1 MDINLRMKLKKIKKC
16 DDKAVSFQN
25 KNATFTRSEQPNGL
39 RSALIFKWS
48 SFSIRHKQLATLS
61 IMHFVNDG
69 LFYAI
74 YFVIPLAAL
83 EFDLSF
89 TQASLIKTFFS
100 LFSSL
105 LQYPCTL
112 LAGLVSEVGLLAV
125 GTGWVGLGMIIMG
138 LSKGIG
144 PLWISTICGGIGGN
158 AQHPVASSLVSRLF
172 SPKRRGSA
180 MGTLNFGGDVGKAAF
195 GSIMSF
201 LLIYFTWRQALY
213 VVGGGAAVFSL
224 FWYTI
229 THRLSKKPDK
239 VGFPVSTN
247 SGQQPETEENYRASV
262 SGTTQNQAS
271 ERLQRRRFIII
282 SAIGMLDNSTRSTLL
297 TFLPFLYL
305 AKGLGKE
312 HLGIYIT
319 LVAIGGLLGKLGCG
333 ILADYLGN
341 IGMIVATECLTVAFI
356 LLCLVCDPGMGLVL
370 AAFLGFFLNGTS
382 SVIYS
387 QVAGTIP
394 ASARTKGFG
403 AFFTFTLSSAAITP
417 MLFGILGDFFQARY
431 NEWVGIVTIFVGMAT
446 MVLVTIPL
454 AGILH
459 TIGHSCATSE

>member
-1 MDINLRMKLKKIKKC
+1 MDDNLRVKLKKFQKC
-16 DDKAVSFQN
+16 GDKAVSFQN
-25 KNATFTRSEQPNGL
+25 KNANFTRSEQPNGL
-39 RSALIFKWS
+39 RSALVLKWS
-48 SFSIRHKQLATLS
+48 SFSIPHKQLAILS

-69 LFYAI
+69 LFYTI

-105 LQYPCTL
+105 LQYPCAL
-112 LAGLVSEVGLLAV
+112 LAGLVNEVGLLAV

-138 LSKGIG
+138 LSKGIW

-172 SPKRRGSA
+172 PLQRRGSA

-195 GSIMSF
+195 GAVMSF

-213 VVGGGAAVFSL
+213 VVGGGAAVFSF

-229 THRLSKKPDK
+229 THRLSKKSDK

-247 SGQQPETEENYRASV
+247 SGQQPETEEKYRASV

-271 ERLQRRRFIII
+271 ARLQRRRFIII

-356 LLCLVCDPGMGLVL
+356 LLCLVCDPSMGLVL

-394 ASARTKGFG
+394 ASMRTRGFG
-403 AFFTFTLSSAAITP
+403 AFFTFTLSSAAIAP

-431 NEWVGIVTIFVGMAT
+431 NEWIGVVTIFVGMAA

-454 AGILH
+454 AGIFH

>member
-1 MDINLRMKLKKIKKC
+1 MDGNLRMRSKKIISS
-16 DDKAVSFQN
+16 DKAFCSQDKSAN
-25 KNATFTRSEQPNGL
+25 CPRPEQPNSWRSGL
-39 RSALIFKWS
+39 LLNWS
-48 SFSIRHKQLATLS
+48 GFSIRHKQLATLS
-61 IMHFVNDG
+61 VMHFVNDG

-105 LQYPCTL
+105 FQYPCTL
-112 LAGLVSEVGLLAV
+112 LTGTVSEVGLLAA
-125 GTGWVGLGMIIMG
+125 GTGWVGIGMIIMA
-138 LSKGIG
+138 LSKAIW

-158 AQHPVASSLVSRLF
+158 AQHPVASSMVSRLF
-172 SPKRRGSA
+172 PLQRRGSA

-195 GSIMSF
+195 GAVMSF

-213 VVGGGAAVFSL
+213 VVGGGTAVFCL

-229 THRLSKKPDK
+229 THRLTKISDNVDSPISKK
-239 VGFPVSTN
+239 
-247 SGQQPETEENYRASV
+247 SGQQPETEDSHRRSV
-262 SGTTQNQAS
+262 SRATHNRAS

-341 IGMIVATECLTVAFI
+341 IGMIVATECLTVVFI
-356 LLCLVCDPGMGLVL
+356 LLCLACDPGMGLVL

-394 ASARTKGFG
+394 ASVRTRGFG
-403 AFFTFTLSSAAITP
+403 AFFTLTLSSAAIAP
-417 MLFGILGDFFQARY
+417 MLFGIVGDFFQGRY
-431 NEWVGIVTIFVGMAT
+431 NDWIGVVTIFVGMSA

-454 AGILH
+454 AWIFH
-459 TIGHSCATSE
+459 KIGHPCATSE

>member
-1 MDINLRMKLKKIKKC
+1 MDGNLTMEFKKDKKC
-16 DDKAVSFQN
+16 GDKAIPFHNRSSD
-25 KNATFTRSEQPNGL
+25 FTCSKQPNGL
-39 RSALIFKWS
+39 RSALVSKWS
-48 SFSIRHKQLATLS
+48 GISIPHKQLATLS
-61 IMHFVNDG
+61 VMHFVNDG

-112 LAGLVSEVGLLAV
+112 LTGLVSEVGLLAV

-138 LSKGIG
+138 LSKSIG
-144 PLWISTICGGIGGN
+144 PLWISAMCGGIGGN

-172 SPKRRGSA
+172 PLQRRGSA

-195 GSIMSF
+195 GAVMSL

-213 VVGGGAAVFSL
+213 VVGGGAAVFSF
-224 FWYTI
+224 FWYI
-229 THRLSKKPDK
+229 IAHRLSKRPDE
-239 VGFPVSTN
+239 VDFPVSTN
-247 SGQQPETEENYRASV
+247 SGQHSETEENYRASV
-262 SGTTQNQAS
+262 SGTTQQQPTEQAH
-271 ERLQRRRFIII
+271 RRRFVII
-282 SAIGMLDNSTRSTLL
+282 SAIGMLDNSVRSTLL

-312 HLGIYIT
+312 DLGIYIT

-356 LLCLVCDPGMGLVL
+356 LLCLVCDPSTGLVL
-370 AAFLGFFLNGTS
+370 AVFLGFFLNGTS

-394 ASARTKGFG
+394 SSVRTRGFG
-403 AFFTFTLSSAAITP
+403 VFFTFTLSSAAIAP
-417 MLFGILGDFFQARY
+417 MLFGILGDFFQALY
-431 NEWVGIVTIFVGMAT
+431 NEWLGVVAIFVGMAAV
-446 MVLVTIPL
+446 VLVTIPL
-454 AGILH
+454 AGMFYK
-459 TIGHSCATSE
+459 IGHPCATSE